1 MSKRLFEFAKELGL
15 PSKDVLERCKKLGHN
30 IPSQL
35 TVVDEKTQ
43 SDIRRDLGLADLHST
58 ATASPAPAAPHAATA
73 TVRTAARTPAGTPA
87 PAGTTARALTK
98 PAVGLSGATATYP
111 ALKPSAPKPAAP
123 RPATAPRKA
132 GAASRPP
139 GPKTGGHGLAAG
151 RPKTVTAVVREAGE
165 KLKPEGEA
173 AAEGEASAP
182 KTLTKIKV
190 TEGIT
195 VSELAQ
201 KLNVKPGVLIKELLD
216 LKILATINQRV
227 DMTVAETLASAHDA
241 EVEVVPLYGAEMFQD
256 TPDDPKDLKP
266 RPPVVT
272 IMGHVDH
279 GKTLL
284 LDSIRKTKVAEG
296 EAGGITQHIGAYQV
310 KQDKGAI
317 TFLDT
322 PGHEAFTLMR
332 ARGAKATDI
341 VVLVVAADDGV
352 MPQTLEAIDHAK
364 EAKVPIIVALN
375 KIDKPEANPDKVK
388 TQLAERG
395 LVPEAWGGTTIYV
408 EVSAKKRLNLEKLLE
423 MILLQAEVLELKANP
438 SRTPKGVVLEARLD
452 KGRGP
457 VATFLVEKGTLK
469 IGDNIIAGSTYG
481 RVKAMQDDL
490 GKPVKAAGPATPVEV
505 LGLSDVPQAG
515 DVFYGVEDPK
525 VARDIATRRAEALK
539 DNRLVGAMKHIT
551 LDNLF
556 DQIKE
561 GQIKELKVIVKAD
574 VQGSVEALTQSVE
587 KLSSE
592 KVALKV
598 IHSGTGNIVNSDI
611 LLASASNAIVVGFNV
626 KADSNAKA
634 TAERENVDVR
644 VYKIIYDAVEDV
656 RKAMEGLLEP
666 TYRQV
671 HLGRAEVRQLFQTP
685 KGTIAGSMVM
695 SGKITSKAKVKVLRA
710 EQVVYEGAL
719 TSLRR
724 FKDDVKEV
732 TNGFECGIGIDGFED
747 IQVGDQLEAY
757 VLEAVAQKLED

>member
-1 MSKRLFEFAKELGL
+1 MGKRLFEFAKELGL
-15 PSKDVLERCKKLGHN
+15 TSKDVLDRCKKLGHN

-35 TVVDEKTQ
+35 TVVDDKIQ
-43 SDIRRDLGLADLHST
+43 SDIRRDLGMADLNSASVT
-58 ATASPAPAAPHAATA
+58 VSAPAPTTTAS
-73 TVRTAARTPAGTPA
+73 RTAAPKTPA
-87 PAGTTARALTK
+87 TTSASPLPVTATRTMVK
-98 PAVGLSGATATYP
+98 PTTGLSAPTATYP
-111 ALKPSAPKPAAP
+111 TLKPTGLKTAP
-123 RPATAPRKA
+123 RPAMVPRKS
-132 GAASRPP
+132 GSGSKHMPVRS
-139 GPKTGGHGLAAG
+139 GGHGLAAG
-151 RPKTVTAVVREAGE
+151 RPKSVTAVVKESVEE
-165 KLKPEGEA
+165 K
-173 AAEGEASAP
+173 P
-182 KTLTKIKV
+182 KVEELNADGTPVVPKILTKIKIS
-190 TEGIT
+190 EGIT
-195 VSELAQ
+195 VAELAQ
-201 KLNVKPGVLIKELLD
+201 KLNVKAGVLIKELLD

-241 EVEVVPLYGAEMFQD
+241 EVEVVPLFGAEMFQD
-256 TPDDPKDLKP
+256 TPDDPKDLLP
-266 RPPVVT
+266 RSPVVT

-284 LDSIRKTKVAEG
+284 LDAIRKTKVAEG

-310 KQDKGAI
+310 KQEKGSI

-364 EAKVPIIVALN
+364 EAKVPIIVAIN
-375 KIDKPEANPDKVK
+375 KIDKPEANPDRVK
-388 TQLAERG
+388 TQVAERG
-395 LVPEAWGGTTIYV
+395 LVPEEWGGTTIYV
-408 EVSAKKRLNLEKLLE
+408 EVSAKKRLNLDKLLE

-438 SRTPKGVVLEARLD
+438 NRTPKGVVLEARLD

-469 IGDNIIAGSTYG
+469 IGDDIIAGSTYG
-481 RVKAMQDDL
+481 RIKAMHDDL
-490 GKPVKAAGPATPVEV
+490 GKPVKTATPATPVEI
-505 LGLSDVPQAG
+505 LGLNDVPQAG
-515 DVFYGVEDPK
+515 DVFYGVEDAK
-525 VARDIATRRAEALK
+525 VAREIATRRAEARK

-556 DQIKE
+556 EQIKE

-574 VQGSVEALTQSVE
+574 VQGSVEALSQSLE
-587 KLSSE
+587 KLSTG
-592 KVALKV
+592 KV
-598 IHSGTGNIVNSDI
+598 ILRVIRSGTGNIVNSDI

-626 KADSNAKA
+626 KADSNAKS
-634 TAERENVDVR
+634 TAEREDVDVR

-666 TYRQV
+666 TYRP
-671 HLGRAEVRQLFQTP
+671 LTIGKAEVRQIFNTP
-685 KGTIAGSMVM
+685 KGTIAGSMVT
-695 SGKITSKAKVKVLRA
+695 SGKFTSKAKVKVTRG
-710 EQVVYEGAL
+710 EEMVYEGAL

-732 TNGFECGIGIDGFED
+732 TNGYECGIGIDGFD
-747 IQVGDQLEAY
+747 GIQVGDQLEAY
-757 VLEAVAQKLED
+757 IMEAVAQKLD

>member
-35 TVVDEKTQ
+35 TVVDEKIQ
-43 SDIRRDLGLADLHST
+43 SDIRRRPGLADLHST
-58 ATASPAPAAPHAATA
+58 SSAPAAPAAPVSTA
-73 TVRTAARTPAGTPA
+73 ARPAAVKLPTSTSPTPATAARTMV
-87 PAGTTARALTK
+87 K
-98 PAVGLSGATATYP
+98 PATGLSGPTATYP
-111 ALKPSAPKPAAP
+111 TLKPTGKPMAP
-123 RPATAPRKA
+123 RPATAPRK
-132 GAASRPP
+132 S
-139 GPKTGGHGLAAG
+139 GPSVKPSSLKGGGHGLAAG
-151 RPKTVTAVVREAGE
+151 RPKNVAALV
-165 KLKPEGEA
+165 KEA
-173 AAEGEASAP
+173 AEEKPKVEELDADGNPIAP
-182 KTLTKIKV
+182 KILTKIKV

-195 VSELAQ
+195 VAELAQ
-201 KLNVKPGVLIKELLD
+201 KLNVKAGVLIKELLD
-216 LKILATINQRV
+216 LKILATINQRL

-241 EVEVVPLYGAEMFQD
+241 EVEVVPLYGAEMFED
-256 TPDDPKDLKP
+256 TPDAPETLKG

-310 KQDKGAI
+310 HMEKGNI

-375 KIDKPEANPDKVK
+375 KIDKPEANPDRVK

-408 EVSAKKRLNLEKLLE
+408 EVSAKKRLNLDKLLE

-438 SRTPKGVVLEARLD
+438 DRAPKGVVLEARLD

-481 RVKAMQDDL
+481 RVKALQDDL

-525 VARDIATRRAEALK
+525 VAREIASRRTEALK

-574 VQGSVEALTQSVE
+574 VQGSVEALAQSLE
-587 KLSSE
+587 KLSTE
-592 KVALKV
+592 KVILKV
-598 IHSGTGNIVNSDI
+598 IHSGAGNIVNSDI

-626 KADSNAKA
+626 KADSNAKS
-634 TAERENVDVR
+634 TAEKEDVDVR

-671 HLGRAEVRQLFQTP
+671 TIGKAEVRQLFNTP
-685 KGTIAGSMVM
+685 KGVIAGSMVM
-695 SGKITSKAKVKVLRA
+695 NGKFTNKAKVKVMRG
-710 EQVVYEGAL
+710 EEMVYEGPL

-732 TNGFECGIGIDGFED
+732 NNGFECGIGIEGFDG
-747 IQVGDQLEAY
+747 IQVGDQVEAY

>member
-1 MSKRLFEFAKELGL
+1 MTKRLFEFAKELGL

-35 TVVDEKTQ
+35 TVVDEKIQ
-43 SDIRRDLGLADLHST
+43 SDVRRDLGLADLHSASAAST
-58 ATASPAPAAPHAATA
+58 APVSTVARPAAAKAPVVPPSPSA
-73 TVRTAARTPAGTPA
+73 TAARTMV
-87 PAGTTARALTK
+87 K
-98 PAVGLSGATATYP
+98 PATGLFAPTATYP
-111 ALKPSAPKPAAP
+111 SLKPASKPAASK
-123 RPATAPRKA
+123 PATALRKT
-132 GAASRPP
+132 
-139 GPKTGGHGLAAG
+139 GPSAKPSSLKAGGHGLAAG
-151 RPKTVTAVVREAGE
+151 RPKNVASVVRETPEEKPPAEETGGE
-165 KLKPEGEA
+165 G
-173 AAEGEASAP
+173 AP
-182 KTLTKIKV
+182 ATPKVLTRIKV

-195 VSELAQ
+195 VAELAQ

-216 LKILATINQRV
+216 LKILATINQRL

-284 LDSIRKTKVAEG
+284 LDAIRKTKVAEG

-310 KQDKGAI
+310 KHEKGTI

-375 KIDKPEANPDKVK
+375 KIDKPEANLDRVK

-395 LVPEAWGGTTIYV
+395 LSPEAWGGTTIFV
-408 EVSAKKRLNLEKLLE
+408 EVSAKKRLNLDKLLE

-438 SRTPKGVVLEARLD
+438 DRSPKGVVLEARLD

-481 RVKAMQDDL
+481 RVKALQDDL
-490 GKPVKAAGPATPVEV
+490 GKPVKSAPPAMPVEV

-525 VARDIATRRAEALK
+525 VAREIASRRTEALK

-574 VQGSVEALTQSVE
+574 VQGSVEALTQSLE
-587 KLSSE
+587 KLSTE

-598 IHSGTGNIVNSDI
+598 IHSGAGNIVNSDI
-611 LLASASNAIVVGFNV
+611 LLASASNAIMVGFNV

-634 TAERENVDVR
+634 TAEKEDVDVR

-671 HLGRAEVRQLFQTP
+671 SIGRAEVRQLFNTP
-685 KGTIAGSMVM
+685 KGTIAGSMVT
-695 SGKITSKAKVKVLRA
+695 SGKITSKAKVKVLRV
-710 EQVVYEGAL
+710 EEVVYEGAL

-732 TNGFECGIGIDGFED
+732 NNGFECGIGIEGFED

>member
-35 TVVDEKTQ
+35 TVVDEKIQ
-43 SDIRRDLGLADLHST
+43 SDVRRDLGLADLHST
-58 ATASPAPAAPHAATA
+58 SAAAPPAPAATVTTAARPA
-73 TVRTAARTPAGTPA
+73 PVPSASPSATAARTMV
-87 PAGTTARALTK
+87 K
-98 PAVGLSGATATYP
+98 PATGLSGPMATYP
-111 ALKPSAPKPAAP
+111 TLKPSSKPSNLKTTTVP
-123 RPATAPRKA
+123 RR
-132 GAASRPP
+132 S
-139 GPKTGGHGLAAG
+139 GPSVKPTSIKGGGHGLAAG
-151 RPKTVTAVVREAGE
+151 RPKNVATLVKESTEE
-165 KLKPEGEA
+165 K
-173 AAEGEASAP
+173 P
-182 KTLTKIKV
+182 KTEELNADGTPVTPKVLTQIKV

-195 VSELAQ
+195 VAELAQ
-201 KLNVKPGVLIKELLD
+201 KLNLKAGVLIKELLD
-216 LKILATINQRV
+216 LKILATINQRL
-227 DMTVAETLASAHDA
+227 DLTVAETLASAHDA

-266 RPPVVT
+266 RSPVVT

-284 LDSIRKTKVAEG
+284 LDAIRKTKVAEG

-310 KQDKGAI
+310 RQEKGSI

-375 KIDKPEANPDKVK
+375 KIDKPEANPDRVK

-408 EVSAKKRLNLEKLLE
+408 EVSAKKRLNLDKLLE

-438 SRTPKGVVLEARLD
+438 DRAPKGVVLEARLD

-469 IGDNIIAGSTYG
+469 VGDNIIAGSTYG
-481 RVKAMQDDL
+481 RVKALQDDL
-490 GKPVKAAGPATPVEV
+490 AKPVKSAGPATPVEV

-525 VARDIATRRAEALK
+525 VAREIASRRSEALK

-574 VQGSVEALTQSVE
+574 VQGSVEALAQSLE
-587 KLSSE
+587 KLSTE
-592 KVALKV
+592 KVILKV
-598 IHSGTGNIVNSDI
+598 IHSGAGNIVNSDI

-634 TAERENVDVR
+634 TAEKEDVDVR

-656 RKAMEGLLEP
+656 RKAMEGLA
-666 TYRQV
+666 RA
-671 HLGRAEVRQLFQTP
+671 HLPPGFHRPR
-685 KGTIAGSMVM
+685 GSAPAVQYAQ
-695 SGKITSKAKVKVLRA
+695 GHHRGLH
-710 EQVVYEGAL
+710 
-719 TSLRR
+719 
-724 FKDDVKEV
+724 
-732 TNGFECGIGIDGFED
+732 
-747 IQVGDQLEAY
+747 GDER
-757 VLEAVAQKLED
+757 

>member
-1 MSKRLFEFAKELGL
+1 MGKRLFEFAKELGL
-15 PSKDVLERCKKLGHN
+15 SSKDVLERCKKLGHN

-35 TVVDEKTQ
+35 TVVDEKIQ
-43 SDIRRDLGLADLHST
+43 SDIRRDLGLADLHSPSVTAAPAPPAGPAKSPATTPSATRTMVKPASTLTAPT
-58 ATASPAPAAPHAATA
+58 ATFPAP
-73 TVRTAARTPAGTPA
+73 
-87 PAGTTARALTK
+87 
-98 PAVGLSGATATYP
+98 
-111 ALKPSAPKPAAP
+111 KPSAAKPAAP
-123 RPATAPRKA
+123 RTIAPRK
-132 GAASRPP
+132 SSSTPP
-139 GPKTGGHGLAAG
+139 KSLPSKGGHGLAAG
-151 RPKTVTAVVREAGE
+151 RPRSVTSVKAEAIESKSATGE
-165 KLKPEGEA
+165 LNADGTPVE
-173 AAEGEASAP
+173 P
-182 KTLTKIKV
+182 KVLTKIKI

-195 VSELAQ
+195 VAELAQ
-201 KLNVKPGVLIKELLD
+201 KLNIKAGVLIKEMLD
-216 LKILATINQRV
+216 LKILATINQRL
-227 DMTVAETLASAHDA
+227 DMAVAETLASAHDA
-241 EVEVVPLYGAEMFQD
+241 EVEVVPLYGAELFQD

-266 RPPVVT
+266 RSPVVT

-284 LDSIRKTKVAEG
+284 LDAIRKTKVAEG

-310 KQDKGAI
+310 KHDKGSI

-375 KIDKPEANPDKVK
+375 KIDKPEANPDRVK

-423 MILLQAEVLELKANP
+423 MILLQAEVLELKADP
-438 SRTPKGVVLEARLD
+438 ARSPKGVVLEARLD
-452 KGRGP
+452 KGRGS
-457 VATFLVEKGTLK
+457 VATLLVEKGTLK

-490 GKPVKAAGPATPVEV
+490 GKPVKAAGPSTPVEV

-515 DVFYGVEDPK
+515 DVFFGVTDSK
-525 VARDIATRRAEALK
+525 VAREISSRRTEAQK

-556 DQIKE
+556 EQIKE

-574 VQGSVEALTQSVE
+574 VQGSVEALTQSLE
-587 KLSSE
+587 KLSTE
-592 KVALKV
+592 KVILKV
-598 IHSGTGNIVNSDI
+598 IHCGTGNIVNSDI

-626 KADSNAKA
+626 KADSNAKG
-634 TAERENVDVR
+634 TAEKEDVDVR

-671 HLGRAEVRQLFQTP
+671 SIGRAEVRQLFKTP
-685 KGTIAGSMVM
+685 KGTIAGSMVQ
-695 SGKITSKAKVKVLRA
+695 SGKLTNKAKVKVLRA
-710 EQVVYEGAL
+710 EEVVYEGAL
-719 TSLRR
+719 SSLRR

-732 TNGFECGIGIDGFED
+732 ANGYECGIGIDGFED

-757 VLEAVAQKLED
+757 ILEAVAQKLED